1 MLPFFIVDS
10 PETAVEDE
18 TPKVR
23 AGEISILDSVDDSL
37 THADLATE
45 VPRVAVHLL
54 AFRCRC
60 GGVSGLLLF
69 AIGLKEQ
76 TECSKV
82 KILFL
87 HLVKPK
93 SVIRPTNIYNSL
105 LFKVY

>member
-45 VPRVAVHLL
+45 VALVAVHLL

-87 HLVKPK
+87 H
-93 SVIRPTNIYNSL
+93 
-105 LFKVY
+105 